1 MSKDSKT
8 FEIRTDL
15 KQAFSG
21 TGSSTGFS
29 FGFLGGA
36 EVDEDGERPGPL
48 SAEYESDEE
57 VKTVTKRKVDIGAR
71 FGIQLKG
78 KGVSKSSRS
87 FFFTSEDPRLEE
99 GVKFFFDHEVDAD
112 DVREKF
118 NEKRPILSEIF
129 KKRLRNKQK
138 RSQPAKGSTKKKGS
152 WQGPGGKVKRHS
164 HKSKK

>member
-1 MSKDSKT
+1 MAPRTCCAARSASLKRGPATAARRNCFAT
-8 FEIRTDL
+8 F
-15 KQAFSG
+15 
-21 TGSSTGFS
+21 GSMTQR
-29 FGFLGGA
+29 
-36 EVDEDGERPGPL
+36 E
-48 SAEYESDEE
+48 
-57 VKTVTKRKVDIGAR
+57 
-71 FGIQLKG
+71 
-78 KGVSKSSRS
+78 
-87 FFFTSEDPRLEE
+87 EE

-118 NEKRPILSEIF
+118 NEKRPVLSEIF